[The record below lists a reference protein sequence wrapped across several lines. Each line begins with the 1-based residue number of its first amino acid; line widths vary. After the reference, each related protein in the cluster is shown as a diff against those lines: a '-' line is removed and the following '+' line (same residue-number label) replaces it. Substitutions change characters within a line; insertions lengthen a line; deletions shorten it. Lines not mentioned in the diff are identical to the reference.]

1 MTLPYIEYNLSDL
14 NEHGVFINHLS
25 NNTCYINPSLSGHD
39 ADCILKTFRT
49 WFNPNNIYFY
59 DREEAL
65 EVLKDNIEFL
75 SDIENISSDEYFNLK
90 LYKYFYDVYSS
101 DKTKINVSSQDK
113 IDLSLTTSYTP
124 KYFYCYHNVYNRVE
138 RLMDEEDEIDIL
150 KSILVQSCDVD
161 SIELVWPN
169 TICTSKF
176 NIYETF
182 YNYLI
187 MDYNVQIVPK
197 RIFNEEKGVFIDY
210 KYNEF
215 LVPDSELRLKDE
227 IISIRK
233 LVKKDERYKYFK

>member
-1 MTLPYIEYNLSDL
+1 MTLPYIEYNLLAL
-14 NEHGVFINHLS
+14 NEHGVFINPIS
-25 NNTCYINPSLSGHD
+25 NSTCYVNPSLSGHD
-39 ADCILKTFRT
+39 SDYILKTFRA

-59 DREEAL
+59 D
-65 EVLKDNIEFL
+65 
-75 SDIENISSDEYFNLK
+75 
-90 LYKYFYDVYSS
+90 VYSS
-101 DKTKINVSSQDK
+101 NKTKINVSSQDK
-113 IDLSLTTSYTP
+113 IDLSLTTGYIP

-138 RLMDEEDEIDIL
+138 RLMEEDDEIDIL
-150 KSILVQSCDVD
+150 KSILVQACNVD

-197 RIFNEEKGVFIDY
+197 RIFNKENGVFIDY

-227 IISIRK
+227 VTSIRK
-233 LVKKDERYKYFK
+233 LVKKDERYKYFR

>member
-1 MTLPYIEYNLSDL
+1 MTLPYIEYNLLAL
-14 NEHGVFINHLS
+14 NEHGVFINPIS
-25 NNTCYINPSLSGHD
+25 NSTCYVNPSLSGHD
-39 ADCILKTFRT
+39 SDYILKTFRA

-59 DREEAL
+59 D
-65 EVLKDNIEFL
+65 
-75 SDIENISSDEYFNLK
+75 
-90 LYKYFYDVYSS
+90 VYSS
-101 DKTKINVSSQDK
+101 NKTKINVSSQDK
-113 IDLSLTTSYTP
+113 IDLSLTTGYTP

-197 RIFNEEKGVFIDY
+197 KIFNEEKGVFIDY

-227 IISIRK
+227 VTSIRK
-233 LVKKDERYKYFK
+233 LVKKDERYMYFK

>member
-1 MTLPYIEYNLSDL
+1 MTLPYIEYNLLAL
-14 NEHGVFINHLS
+14 NEHGVFINPIS
-25 NNTCYINPSLSGHD
+25 NSTCYVNPSLSGHD
-39 ADCILKTFRT
+39 SDYILKTFRA

-59 DREEAL
+59 D
-65 EVLKDNIEFL
+65 
-75 SDIENISSDEYFNLK
+75 
-90 LYKYFYDVYSS
+90 VYSS
-101 DKTKINVSSQDK
+101 NKTKINVSSQDK
-113 IDLSLTTSYTP
+113 IDLSLTTGYTP

-150 KSILVQSCDVD
+150 KSILVQSCNVD

-197 RIFNEEKGVFIDY
+197 RIFNEEKGAFIDY

-227 IISIRK
+227 VTSIRK
-233 LVKKDERYKYFK
+233 LVKKDERYKYFR